1 MSPVYIPAE
10 KVVLHQHVLDALLQG
25 LLLLLS
31 LHRKFPVLGE
41 AEGKAAEDTELTLD
55 LDPAGAS
62 QEGPGLVPLLH
73 GWQAGAEH
81 LQPQV

>member
-1 MSPVYIPAE
+1 M
-10 KVVLHQHVLDALLQG
+10 VLHQHVLNTLLQW

-31 LHRKFPVLGE
+31 LSGELPVLGE

-55 LDPAGAS
+55 LDPARAA

-73 GWQAGAEH
+73 GGQAGAEY
-81 LQPQV
+81 L